1 MSKKEQLMSV
11 LQSMGYSPKYD
22 DDGDVLLIYQ
32 MKTVYFLLHEDDED
46 NYLSVMLPQFIDI
59 EEGEESLA
67 LAICNK
73 MTRELKL
80 AKIYV
85 DQSFKTV
92 TGTCEIFYAND
103 EALEY
108 SIRRSLRMI
117 GLLRS
122 QYLRI
127 SLQWYRHSGELV
139 PRGADA
145 WYRL

>member
-1 MSKKEQLMSV
+1 MSKKERLMSV

-92 TGTCEIFYAND
+92 TGTCELFYAND

-122 QYLRI
+122 QY
-127 SLQWYRHSGELV
+127 YKNKKELT
-139 PRGADA
+139 D
-145 WYRL
+145 

>member
-11 LQSMGYSPKYD
+11 LQNMGYSPKYD

-92 TGTCEIFYAND
+92 TGTCEFFYAND

-122 QYLRI
+122 QY
-127 SLQWYRHSGELV
+127 YKNKKELT
-139 PRGADA
+139 D
-145 WYRL
+145 